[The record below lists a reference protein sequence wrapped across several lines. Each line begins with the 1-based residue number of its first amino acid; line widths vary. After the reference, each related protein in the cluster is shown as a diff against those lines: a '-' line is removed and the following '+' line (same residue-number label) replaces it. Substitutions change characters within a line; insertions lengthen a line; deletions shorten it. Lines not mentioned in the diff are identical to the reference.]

1 MAEYCNKQ
9 EMLEELKIYRAKCRE
24 ASEAGS
30 PRPDPHQKLMKM
42 FMDITNGMARRPNFS
57 GYSFIEE
64 MKSDG
69 YIACFKKAHL
79 FDPEKSSNPFGYY
92 SRIVWRAF
100 VNVINI
106 EENHAY
112 IKAKIFYNNEASY
125 ETMMSDSDIDLTS
138 EGFSVPFFDVDN
150 FEKKRGLKNSMT
162 VNKKENK
169 KKDVQG
175 PLSDLFETEEE
186 KLFDEFD
193 SQDNDQE

>member
-9 EMLEELKIYRAKCRE
+9 EMLEELKLYRAKCKEE
-24 ASEAGS
+24 AEAGN

-69 YIACFKKAHL
+69 YFACYKKAHL

-100 VNVINI
+100 VNVINT

-150 FEKKRGLKNSMT
+150 FEKKRGLKNSST
-162 VNKKENK
+162 KKENK
-169 KKDVQG
+169 KKDIAG

-193 SQDNDQE
+193 SQDDEE